1 VALSRT
7 LPDGLYFP
15 CGFGFIPRTE
25 GEDGDPLDMA
35 LLSGA
40 NAAGPLIAG
49 CLVTARLLGEIRA
62 EQIEARKRIRNDRFL
77 GVPVT
82 SVNKPPQRDIG
93 DIDKSA
99 VASLEHFFATYNQLQ
114 GRTFRLLGRGGAAQA
129 RRALE
134 RGIKP

>member
-1 VALSRT
+1 
-7 LPDGLYFP
+7 
-15 CGFGFIPRTE
+15 
-25 GEDGDPLDMA
+25 MA

-49 CLVTARLLGEIRA
+49 CLVTARLLGVIRA